1 MGALLF
7 VLMTK
12 NFAFVEAKSSGLY
25 KFIKDKQYDDYW
37 DTLKSLFNLNI
48 ESEKFK
54 NLFLKMVAYNPE
66 ERPTID
72 EIKNDEWLKDVINA
86 TPEQLNYLR
95 NKMISEI
102 NIV

>member
-1 MGALLF
+1 M
-7 VLMTK
+7 K
-12 NFAFVEAKSSGLY
+12 QKSSGLY

>member
-1 MGALLF
+1 MFLYINIRILKTIYQNNN
-7 VLMTK
+7 V
-12 NFAFVEAKSSGLY
+12 Y

-66 ERPTID
+66 ERPSID

-95 NKMISEI
+95 NKIISEI

>member
-1 MGALLF
+1 M
-7 VLMTK
+7 K
-12 NFAFVEAKSSGLY
+12 QKSSGLY

-86 TPEQLNYLR
+86 TPEQLNLWSLQYLR